1 MSEHKRKISITPQE
15 ALQRTIE
22 HREIF
27 HDEMIALMGQIMRG
41 EVSPLMTAAIITGLR
56 VKKET
61 IGEITGA
68 ARVMRELSTKVPLD
82 PAASGEHFVDIVGTG
97 GDGASS
103 FNIST
108 ASMFVAAAAG
118 ARVAK
123 HGGRS
128 VSSKSG
134 SADVLEALG
143 ASIEL
148 TPAQVAACLAETGIG
163 FMYAPNHHPAMKVVA
178 PVRKEMGVRT
188 LFNILGPLTNP
199 ANAPNI
205 LMGVFH
211 PDLVGIQVRVL
222 QALGAR
228 HAVVVWGRD
237 GMDEISLGATT
248 LVGELRDGVVR
259 EYEIEPE
266 DFGLAMASSRNLRVE
281 NVEESRAMLLQALS
295 GERSVAHDIVC
306 LNAGAALYAA
316 DVVDAIDAGIELAR
330 ETIASGAAHA
340 KMQSFVAVT
349 QRLAK
354 QS

>member
-1 MSEHKRKISITPQE
+1 MSERQVITPSE

-27 HDEMIALMGQIMRG
+27 HDEMVDLMRQIMNG

-68 ARVMRELSTKVPLD
+68 ARVMRELSTRVELPPHD
-82 PAASGEHFVDIVGTG
+82 HFVDIVGTG

-108 ASMFVAAAAG
+108 AAMFVAAAAG

-143 ASIEL
+143 AAIEL
-148 TPAQVAACLAETGIG
+148 RPAQVAQCMAETGIA
-163 FMYAPNHHPAMKVVA
+163 FMFAPNHHPAMKVVA
-178 PVRKEMGVRT
+178 PVRREMGVRT
-188 LFNILGPLTNP
+188 MFNILGPLTNP
-199 ANAPNI
+199 AGAQNI

-228 HAVVVWGRD
+228 NAMVVWGRD
-237 GMDEISLGATT
+237 GMDELSLGAAT
-248 LVGELRDGVVR
+248 LVGELRNGEVR
-259 EYEIEPE
+259 EYEVEPE
-266 DFGLAMASSRNLRVE
+266 DFGLAMASSRNLKVE
-281 NVEESRAMLLQALS
+281 NAEQSMAMLLEAVE
-295 GERSVAHDIVC
+295 GKPGVPHEIVC
-306 LNAGAALYAA
+306 LNAGAALYTAGVSDSIA
-316 DVVDAIDAGIELAR
+316 DGIATAR
-330 ETIASGAAHA
+330 QAIASGAARA
-340 KMQSFVAVT
+340 KIDQFVAVT
-349 QRLAK
+349 RRLADA
-354 QS
+354 

>member
-1 MSEHKRKISITPQE
+1 MTASRAITITPQE

-27 HDEMIALMGQIMRG
+27 HDEMIALMRQIMSG

-61 IGEITGA
+61 VGEITGA
-68 ARVMRELSTKVPLD
+68 ASVMRELSAKVEVP
-82 PAASGEHFVDIVGTG
+82 PHPHFLDIVGTG

-108 ASMFVAAAAG
+108 AAMFVAAAAG
-118 ARVAK
+118 ARIAK

-143 ASIEL
+143 ARIDL
-148 TPAQVAACLAETGIG
+148 PPAQVARCMVETDIG
-163 FMYAPNHHPAMKVVA
+163 FMFAPNHHPAMKMVA

-199 ANAPNI
+199 AGAPNI

-211 PDLVGIQVRVL
+211 PDLVGIQVRAL
-222 QALGAR
+222 QALGAE
-228 HAVVVWGRD
+228 HAMVVWGRD
-237 GMDEISLGATT
+237 GMDEISLGAAT
-248 LVGELRDGVVR
+248 LVGELRDGEVH
-259 EYEIEPE
+259 EYEVEPE

-281 NVEESRAMLLQALS
+281 NAEESKAMLLDAL
-295 GERSVAHDIVC
+295 GNHHHGVPHDIVC
-306 LNAGAALYAA
+306 LNAGAALYTAG
-316 DVVDAIDAGIELAR
+316 VVKSIASGIELAR
-330 ETIASGAAHA
+330 ATIASGAARA
-340 KMQSFVAVT
+340 KMDAFVAT
-349 QRLAK
+349 TRRLA